1 MKEDEQQ
8 DAYDFWR
15 RVDTKRD
22 KITLGELSKALD
34 LKEQSIRAMRSACR
48 IPKMP
53 VVKAIA
59 DYLGTSTDFLLSGKE
74 SQTPPDRYDFPEVE
88 FVRKSPEARALI
100 RAIMQDETLLQA
112 LSAVVLSMERQRV
125 QPGKTS

>member
-1 MKEDEQQ
+1 MKEDEQ

-15 RVDTKRD
+15 RVDTKRG
-22 KITLGELSKALD
+22 KITLGELSKAVD
-34 LKEQSIRAMRSACR
+34 MKEQSIRAMRSACR
-48 IPKMP
+48 VPKMP
-53 VVKAIA
+53 VVRAIA
-59 DYLGTSTDFLLSGKE
+59 DYLNTSADFLLSGIEGK
-74 SQTPPDRYDFPEVE
+74 TPPDQYDFPEVE
-88 FVRKSPEARALI
+88 FVRQSPEARALV

>member
-1 MKEDEQQ
+1 MKEDEQ
-8 DAYDFWR
+8 DAYDFWG
-15 RVDTKRD
+15 RVDTKRG
-22 KITLGELSKALD
+22 KITLGELSKAVD
-34 LKEQSIRAMRSACR
+34 MKEQSIRAMRSACR
-48 IPKMP
+48 VPKIP

-59 DYLGTSTDFLLSGKE
+59 DYLDTNADFLLSGIE
-74 SQTPPDRYDFPEVE
+74 SKTPPDHCDFPEVE
-88 FVRKSPEARALI
+88 FVRQSPEARALI